1 MGADDRVLVAAAR
14 TGNSQALEELIARY
28 RGRVLSLVRSL
39 LGDGH
44 EAEDV
49 CQEAL
54 LAASTEL
61 DNLRDDSRFGAWLM
75 AIAVYKTRS
84 LQRKRSRESE
94 VQQSM
99 PLPRPPRLSERDQT
113 ELNLTL
119 GQALAALPEDQRI
132 ALNLRYHSG
141 LRYAEV
147 AAVMDVPTS
156 TVRGLIFRGTQQLR
170 RHLKPSLQK
179 GS

>member
-1 MGADDRVLVAAAR
+1 MGADDRILVAAAR

-28 RGRVLSLVRSL
+28 RGRVTSLVRGL

-44 EAEDV
+44 DAEDV
-49 CQEAL
+49 CQETL
-54 LAASTEL
+54 LAASTDLES
-61 DNLRDDSRFGAWLM
+61 LRDDSRFGAWLM
-75 AIAVYKTRS
+75 AIAVHKTRS
-84 LQRKRSRESE
+84 FQRKRVRESE
-94 VQQSM
+94 ARENI
-99 PLPRPPRLSERDQT
+99 PPRAPRLSERDQT

-119 GQALAALPEDQRI
+119 GQALATLPEDQRM

-141 LRYAEV
+141 LRYAEI
-147 AAVMDVPTS
+147 AAIMDVPTS
-156 TVRGLIFRGTQQLR
+156 TVRGIIFRGTQQLR